1 MLYRLVTNEEK
12 FWSNQDSVLLTDVEN
27 AIDRTYDKWGILK
40 GNMKFKETVVR
51 TQKQTAKLGAQN
63 EKIRLDVC
71 DTIDWAL
78 MCSIDNSKDCDTY
91 CGFLMLIIANILL
104 YETFL
109 VLYCFFFLP
118 CFHFIVFVD
127 DVLNLNSLNKNC
139 DAFIEIYN
147 NKKKRNWQ
155 LLKPIICKTPVKSWR
170 INQLKCLLWSND
182 RLVKIDF
189 LKSVKITRIEKLQ
202 TKICAMMFFWL
213 LHQCLLSELDKWF
226 YMVVT

>member
-1 MLYRLVTNEEK
+1 MLDRLITNEEK

-27 AIDRTYDKWGILK
+27 AIDRTYDKWGSFK

-51 TQKQTAKLGAQN
+51 TQKQTAELWAQN

-78 MCSIDNSKDCDTY
+78 MCSIDNSKDCDTW
-91 CGFLMLIIANILL
+91 CGFSINANNCKYFALWNLPCSVLL
-104 YETFL
+104 
-109 VLYCFFFLP
+109 FFY

-127 DVLNLNSLNKNC
+127 YVLNLNSLNKNC
-139 DAFIEIYN
+139 DAFIESYN

-182 RLVKIDF
+182 RLVKID
-189 LKSVKITRIEKLQ
+189 
-202 TKICAMMFFWL
+202 
-213 LHQCLLSELDKWF
+213 
-226 YMVVT
+226 